1 MYSRRLK
8 TEEVRNKRWA
18 LIFVV
23 LTIGTVLLLITYGLP
38 GIAKFSAFLT
48 ELRQTSEAVESSDTT
63 PPPPPR
69 LNLLPKATNDE
80 KVEIRG
86 TTEPGA
92 TVTILLNDEGEDIL
106 ANSEGEFSLNLTLSN
121 EINTV
126 SAKAT
131 DNSGNASQYSED
143 FTIILDKEPPKLE
156 ISKPKDGNEFYGSNQ
171 RQIVFEG
178 LTDEGAQVQINNRFV
193 VVEPDGSFAFAT
205 SLSEGDNEF
214 KIKAEDSSGNVT
226 ENTLKVRFTP

>member
-69 LNLLPKATNDE
+69 LNLLPKATND
-80 KVEIRG
+80 
-86 TTEPGA
+86 
-92 TVTILLNDEGEDIL
+92 
-106 ANSEGEFSLNLTLSN
+106 
-121 EINTV
+121 
-126 SAKAT
+126 
-131 DNSGNASQYSED
+131 
-143 FTIILDKEPPKLE
+143 
-156 ISKPKDGNEFYGSNQ
+156 
-171 RQIVFEG
+171 
-178 LTDEGAQVQINNRFV
+178 
-193 VVEPDGSFAFAT
+193 
-205 SLSEGDNEF
+205 
-214 KIKAEDSSGNVT
+214 
-226 ENTLKVRFTP
+226 